1 MKKGIHSTFFLYHST
16 LYLCIN
22 FQYFS
27 CNLKL
32 VAPSLSPQT
41 HLEIKKTKQ
50 KSRAESTMDMDQEDM
65 QFLGLLGIY
74 KESYKLISACRK
86 IFSQIALSLILPIT
100 LIFLAHEQISEII
113 YWKIYHRNLILD
125 DTPVLTHLSH
135 LVSTDRALFALF
147 NAAYFTPVIAF
158 SLLTNAAVIYT
169 IARFH
174 TSRQTTSF
182 KDVVRVVP
190 RVWKRLIVTFLCAFL
205 AFCSYIAILAAF
217 LNVWSRTIADSTAG
231 DVALVIVFIVY
242 AFGFVYLT
250 IVWQLGSVV
259 SVLED
264 LYGIKAMMKSVGL
277 IRGKRGI
284 AIALF
289 FELNFV
295 FNVWNLFSVVG
306 VDFNFLGFGGFMLVL
321 SVKTTLFGLVMQTVF
336 YFVCKSY
343 HHENIDKSDLWDRLE
358 GYLGDYYV
366 PLKAKDVQMEEY
378 EQHV

>member
-1 MKKGIHSTFFLYHST
+1 
-16 LYLCIN
+16 
-22 FQYFS
+22 
-27 CNLKL
+27 
-32 VAPSLSPQT
+32 
-41 HLEIKKTKQ
+41 
-50 KSRAESTMDMDQEDM
+50 MDMDQEDM

-74 KESYKLISACRK
+74 KESYNLISACRK
-86 IFSQIALSLILPIT
+86 IFSQIALTLILPIT
-100 LIFLAHEQISEII
+100 LIFLAHEQISEI
-113 YWKIYHRNLILD
+113 ILD

-217 LNVWSRTIADSTAG
+217 LNVWSRTIADSTGG

-264 LYGIKAMMKSVGL
+264 LYGIKAMIKSVGL

-306 VDFNFLGFGGFMLVL
+306 VDFNFLGLGGFMLVL

-336 YFVCKSY
+336 YFVCKSN